1 MGRFLVYF
9 SASMDDPTSNLHIAS
24 QETEEKFREKMEEIQ
39 LKQKEQL
46 TEQHATRSGLSYI
59 NLTGF
64 PIGPETLSL
73 ISQDIAEKLKMVCF
87 LKSGHEIRI
96 AAVDADK
103 PGVREFVDEI
113 AAEQNSHVALYL
125 ISEHSFQSALKLYSR
140 IPKVKKF
147 VGGIEIRQED
157 VDRYRAQL
165 KDFRELEANIRKVP
179 LTEVFTLILAG
190 AIEARASDIH
200 IEAEESDVK
209 VRYRID
215 GVLNTV
221 ATLPKDTW
229 PRIINRIKLVA
240 GLKINIDKVPQ
251 DGRITL
257 VLDNEHID
265 VRVSVLPTAFGE
277 SVVMRLLMGSSTAI
291 TLEQL
296 GLRGRAFKLL
306 EENINRP
313 NGMLLTSGP
322 TGSGKTTTLYAIIMK
337 LNQPDTKI
345 ITLEDPVEYSL
356 PGINQSQI
364 DWSKGYTFAK
374 GLRSMLRQDPD
385 IVMVGEIRDLE
396 TAETSI
402 QAALT
407 GHLVLSTIHTNDAIG
422 VIPRL
427 MSMGTKPYLLAP
439 ALNLMMAQRL
449 VRKICPHCITDDV
462 LDAERM
468 ERIRKTL
475 AEIPPNSGEH
485 ADASKPMAFKKGKGC
500 EACKGLGY
508 KGRIGIFEVIAMTG
522 AIEKLILTGSAAEVD
537 LQQLAKDQGMLTM
550 AQDGILKALDGL
562 TTVEEV
568 YSVAE

>member
-1 MGRFLVYF
+1 
-9 SASMDDPTSNLHIAS
+9 MDDRTPNLHISS

-46 TEQHATRSGLSYI
+46 TEQHATRTGLSYI

-73 ISQDIAEKLKMVCF
+73 ITQDMAEKLRTVCF
-87 LKSGHEIRI
+87 LKSGHEMRI
-96 AAVDADK
+96 ATVDADK
-103 PGVREFVDEI
+103 PGVRELVDEI
-113 AAEQNSHVALYL
+113 AAEQNAHIGLYL

-140 IPKVKKF
+140 IPKVKKV
-147 VGGIEIRQED
+147 VGGIEIRKED

-165 KDFRELEANIRKVP
+165 KDFRELEANIRKVS
-179 LTEVFTLILAG
+179 LTEIFVLILAG

-200 IEAEESDVK
+200 IEAEEADVK

-215 GVLNTV
+215 GVLTTV

-229 PRIINRIKLVA
+229 SRIINRIKLMA

-257 VLDNEHID
+257 ALDNERID
-265 VRVSVLPTAFGE
+265 VRVSTLPTSFGE

-291 TLEQL
+291 TFEQL

-306 EENINRP
+306 DENINRP
-313 NGMLLTSGP
+313 NGMMLTSGP
-322 TGSGKTTTLYAIIMK
+322 TGSGKTTTLYAIIMR
-337 LNQPDTKI
+337 LNKPDTKI

-356 PGINQSQI
+356 PGINQSQV

-407 GHLVLSTIHTNDAIG
+407 GHLVFSTIHTNDAIG

-449 VRKICPHCITDDV
+449 VRKICSHCITDDTP
-462 LDAERM
+462 DADTM
-468 ERIRKTL
+468 EKVKKTL
-475 AEIPPNSGEH
+475 SEIPPNSGEH
-485 ADASKPMAFKKGKGC
+485 YDTSKPMVFRKGKGC

-508 KGRIGIFEVIAMTG
+508 RGRIGIFEVIAMTG
-522 AIEKLILTGSAAEVD
+522 EIERLILTGSAAEVD
-537 LQQLAKDQGMLTM
+537 LQQLAKEQGMVTM

>member
-1 MGRFLVYF
+1 
-9 SASMDDPTSNLHIAS
+9 MDDPTSNLHIAS

-46 TEQHATRSGLSYI
+46 TEQHAARSGLSYI

-73 ISQDIAEKLKMVCF
+73 IAQDIAEKLKMVCF

-96 AAVDADK
+96 AAVDADT
-103 PGVREFVDEI
+103 PGVRELVDEI

-147 VGGIEIRQED
+147 IGGIEIRQED

-337 LNQPDTKI
+337 LNKSDTKI

-449 VRKICPHCITDDV
+449 VRKICPHCVTDDV
-462 LDAERM
+462 PGAEQM
-468 ERIRKTL
+468 ERIKKTL
-475 AEIPPNSGEH
+475 SEIPANSGEH
-485 ADASKPMAFKKGKGC
+485 ADASKPMTFKKGKGC
-500 EACKGLGY
+500 EECKGLGY

-537 LQQLAKDQGMLTM
+537 LQQLAKEQGMVTM

>member
-1 MGRFLVYF
+1 
-9 SASMDDPTSNLHIAS
+9 MDDQTSNLHIAS
-24 QETEEKFREKMEEIQ
+24 QETQEKFREKMEEIE
-39 LKQKEQL
+39 LKQREHL
-46 TEQHATRSGLSYI
+46 TEEHATRIGLNYI
-59 NLTGF
+59 SLVGF
-64 PIGPETLSL
+64 PIGPETLST
-73 ISQDIAEKLKMVCF
+73 ISQELAQKLNMICF
-87 LKSGHEIRI
+87 LRSGHEIRV
-96 AAVDADK
+96 AAVDADA
-103 PGVREFVDEI
+103 PGVRELADEI
-113 AAEQNSHVALYL
+113 AAENNAHVELYL
-125 ISEHSFQSALKLYSR
+125 ISQHSFDSAIKLYSR
-140 IPKVKKF
+140 IPKVKKV
-147 VGGIEIRQED
+147 VGGIEIKQED

-165 KDFRELEANIRKVP
+165 KDFRDLESNIQHVA
-179 LTEVFTLILAG
+179 LTEVFTLILSG
-190 AIEARASDIH
+190 AIESKASDIH
-200 IEAEESDVK
+200 IEAEEADVK

-215 GVLNTV
+215 GVLTTV
-221 ATLPKDTW
+221 ASLPKDTW

-240 GLKINIDKVPQ
+240 GLKINIDRVPQ

-265 VRVSVLPTAFGE
+265 VRVSTLPTAFGE

-291 TLEQL
+291 TFEQL
-296 GLRGRAFKLL
+296 GLRGRAYKLL

-313 NGMLLTSGP
+313 NGMMLTSGP

-356 PGINQSQI
+356 PGINQSQV

-449 VRKICPHCITDDV
+449 VRRICPHCIIDDTPSPET
-462 LDAERM
+462 LERV
-468 ERIRKTL
+468 KQTL
-475 AEIPPNSGEH
+475 ASIPQNSGETF
-485 ADASKPMAFKKGKGC
+485 DQTRPLTFKKGAGC
-500 EACKGLGY
+500 EACKGIGF
-508 KGRIGIFEVIAMTG
+508 KGRIGIFEVIAMSG
-522 AIEKLILTGSAAEVD
+522 PIEKLILSGSAAEVD
-537 LQQLAKDQGMLTM
+537 LKQLAHDQGMLTM
-550 AQDGILKALDGL
+550 AQDGILKVLDGM
-562 TTVEEV
+562 TTVDEV
-568 YSVAE
+568 FSVAE

>member
-1 MGRFLVYF
+1 
-9 SASMDDPTSNLHIAS
+9 MDDPTSNLHIAT

-46 TEQHATRSGLSYI
+46 TEQHAARTGLSYI

-73 ISQDIAEKLKMVCF
+73 IAQDMAEKLRTVCF
-87 LKSGHEIRI
+87 LKSGHELRI
-96 AAVDADK
+96 ATVDADK
-103 PGVREFVDEI
+103 PGVRELVEEI
-113 AAEQNSHVALYL
+113 AAEQNAHVGLYL
-125 ISEHSFQSALKLYSR
+125 VSEHSFQSALKLYSR
-140 IPKVKKF
+140 IPKIKK
-147 VGGIEIRQED
+147 VVSGIEIRQED
-157 VDRYRAQL
+157 VGRYRAQL
-165 KDFRELEANIRKVP
+165 KDFRELEANIRKVS
-179 LTEVFTLILAG
+179 LTEVFILILAG
-190 AIEARASDIH
+190 AIEARASDVH
-200 IEAEESDVK
+200 IEAEEADVK

-215 GVLNTV
+215 GVLTTV
-221 ATLPKDTW
+221 ASLPRDTW
-229 PRIINRIKLVA
+229 SRIINRIKLVA

-257 VLDNEHID
+257 ALDNERID
-265 VRVSVLPTAFGE
+265 VRVSTLPTSFGE

-291 TLEQL
+291 TFEQL
-296 GLRGRAFKLL
+296 GLRGRAFRML
-306 EENINRP
+306 EENISRP

-337 LNQPDTKI
+337 LNKPDTKI

-356 PGINQSQI
+356 PGINQSQV

-407 GHLVLSTIHTNDAIG
+407 GHLVFSTIHTNDAIG

-449 VRKICPHCITDDV
+449 VRKVCTQCAVVDTP
-462 LDAERM
+462 DADTM
-468 ERIRKTL
+468 EKIKRTL
-475 AEIPPNSGEH
+475 SEIPANSGEH
-485 ADASKPMAFKKGKGC
+485 PDTTKPMAFKKGNGC

-508 KGRIGIFEVIAMTG
+508 KGRIGIFEVIAMSG
-522 AIEKLILTGSAAEVD
+522 AIERLILTGSAAEVD
-537 LQQLAKDQGMLTM
+537 LQKLAKDQGMLTM
-550 AQDGILKALDGL
+550 AQDGILKAMDGL